1 MKKTGIYRF
10 WQIVYPIGIYY
21 VVSSVVYFCLTMMFG
36 AETETYM
43 LRQMVCGAFTIPFI
57 LSFYRQDRQ
66 LETVVYGENE
76 KPAGSRTFWNIFC
89 AVAAGAMTGIAVNN
103 LIAMTPLIGL
113 SPGFDE
119 ANTSFFAG
127 GILYELL
134 GSCLVIPAAEELLY
148 RGVVWKRL
156 RMYFG
161 NAAALVLSAV
171 IFGAVHANLVQF
183 LYAGILGLLLAYLMQ
198 TTGKLYAPIL
208 AHIAAN
214 TAAVVRQETGWLDF
228 AYRSTA
234 AGIGCSVLLLAASG
248 VLLWQHHRICE
259 GKKEE
264 NHAGK

>member
-10 WQIVYPIGIYY
+10 WQIVYPIGIYD

-66 LETVVYGENE
+66 LETVVYGEAE
-76 KPAGSRTFWNIFC
+76 KPAGSRTLWNIFC

-171 IFGAVHANLVQF
+171 IFGVSARESRAVFVCGRSRSAPGVSDADDGKAVRPRSGAYCGEHCGGGT
-183 LYAGILGLLLAYLMQ
+183 AGDGMA
-198 TTGKLYAPIL
+198 
-208 AHIAAN
+208 
-214 TAAVVRQETGWLDF
+214 
-228 AYRSTA
+228 
-234 AGIGCSVLLLAASG
+234 
-248 VLLWQHHRICE
+248 
-259 GKKEE
+259 
-264 NHAGK
+264 